1 MKRGLRAEEAVLRL
15 TLGKQRSVMTG
26 RKPATTPRAP
36 TGSLSAMAALVA
48 LGALLVAP
56 AGASAAGQGQA
67 SQGPACSFEVVHNDH
82 IGRFAVPKGTYQI
95 TLLDPDTVSCGRA
108 GKAFATFLQDFDGR
122 LPRPWKLNNATGTFT
137 RGVATI
143 GFRVK
148 RMDRTPNP
156 GRGVSHLAKGSRKC
170 PGTFEVENNDRVGK
184 LPLPRGPYFVFV
196 FKGSGLSCPAAERRF
211 AGFLDRPNGMLPR
224 PWIVIGATGTFRN
237 GTRPGF
243 KVKPASVR

>member
-1 MKRGLRAEEAVLRL
+1 MRL
-15 TLGKQRSVMTG
+15 TLGKQCSRTHDQSDRAQARGRQAPIGSRSAVV
-26 RKPATTPRAP
+26 AV
-36 TGSLSAMAALVA
+36 VA
-48 LGALLVAP
+48 LGGLLGAAP
-56 AGASAAGQGQA
+56 GAYAGPEVQA
-67 SQGPACSFEVVHNDH
+67 SQAGPCSFEVVHNDH
-82 IGRFAVPKGTYQI
+82 ISRFSVPKGTYQI
-95 TLLDPDTVSCGRA
+95 TLLDADTVSCARA

-148 RMDRTPNP
+148 RTDSKPNP
-156 GRGVSHLAKGSRKC
+156 GRGVSHLAKGSSKC
-170 PGTFEVENNDRVGK
+170 PGTFDVDHNDRVGK

-211 AGFLDRPNGMLPR
+211 DGFLDRPNGVLPR

-243 KVKPASVR
+243 KVKPAQTN